1 MEWMEVIK
9 LRIAEKTPELVEQ
22 EIEKLIKELGNNGN
36 MKDIRLYHNAV
47 VNNDLS
53 VHLYW
58 QSGKAEPQGSAIGLC
73 LAHVLREF
81 GLISHSVWLGEK

>member
-22 EIEKLIKELGNNGN
+22 EIEKLIKEFGNNGN

-58 QSGKAEPQGSAIGLC
+58 QSGKAEPQGSATGLC

>member
-58 QSGKAEPQGSAIGLC
+58 QSGKAEPQGSATGLC